1 VSVITFLLWAKF
13 GLLAAL
19 VALVVALGWATVK
32 GRA

>member
-1 VSVITFLLWAKF
+1 LWARF

>member
-1 VSVITFLLWAKF
+1 MSVITLLLWARF
-13 GLLAAL
+13 GLLVAL

>member
-1 VSVITFLLWAKF
+1 MSVITFLLWAKF

>member
-1 VSVITFLLWAKF
+1 MSLITFLLWARF

-19 VALVVALGWATVK
+19 VVLVVAIGWATVK

>member
-1 VSVITFLLWAKF
+1 MITFLLWARF